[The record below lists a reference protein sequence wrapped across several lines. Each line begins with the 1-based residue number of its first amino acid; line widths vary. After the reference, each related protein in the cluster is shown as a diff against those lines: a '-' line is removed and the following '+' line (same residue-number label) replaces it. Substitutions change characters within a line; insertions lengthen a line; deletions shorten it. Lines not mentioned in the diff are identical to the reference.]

1 VPPRGQA
8 AAADPPDASALASP
22 QSPPVGVATARGVG
36 PANAAALGWTARALD
51 PDRPDPRRRVPATA
65 RPAAFGHTLQP
76 GERFKFDVTFAGNP
90 AGLAEAE
97 VVAVEADPRG
107 DPPAGAPVIRLR
119 GHARTSG
126 IVSLVATI
134 TDDITTLVDA
144 KSGATV
150 FSENVLVY
158 AGWSPV
164 GYKRRVT
171 TATYEGRGH
180 VRIEDVKDG
189 QSRKVLK
196 RPPLDTFD
204 PLSAMAWVRS
214 LPLDQPMQAKA
225 HAIDGTTLLRIEV
238 VSHGR
243 QKLSPMPSIGRA
255 LGLRDEDAV
264 RIEGQLT
271 RVDAYDQ
278 PIPGKRTYELR
289 AWLSADE
296 RRIPLVIESD
306 MWVSALR
313 LELASY
319 DPPPPR
325 PSAEPQTRAPRERA
339 RPSRPPA

>member
-1 VPPRGQA
+1 MGDGCARLALAVA
-8 AAADPPDASALASP
+8 ATLALCDRRANAEPPDASVLASP
-22 QSPPVGVATARGVG
+22 QSPPVAATGRG
-36 PANAAALGWTARALD
+36 PALTPAFGWADRALD
-51 PDRPDPRRRVPATA
+51 PDLPDHRRRVPRAS
-65 RPAAFGHTLQP
+65 RPAPFGHTLQP

-97 VVAVEADPRG
+97 VVAIEPDPRG
-107 DPPAGAPVIRLR
+107 DSGAPIIRMR

-126 IVSLVATI
+126 IVSLVATV
-134 TDDITTLVDA
+134 TDDLTTLVDA
-144 KSGATV
+144 KSGAAV
-150 FSENVLVY
+150 FSENVLNY

-171 TATYEGRGH
+171 TASYEGRGH

-189 QSRKVLK
+189 NSRRVLK

-214 LPLDQPMQAKA
+214 LPLEQPMQAKA

-238 VSHGR
+238 QSHG
-243 QKLSPMPSIGRA
+243 KKKMSPMPSIGRA
-255 LGLRDEDAV
+255 LGLRDDDV
-264 RIEGQLT
+264 VMIEGTLT

-278 PIPGKRTYELR
+278 AIPGKRTYELR

-313 LELASY
+313 LELSSY
-319 DPPPPR
+319 DPPPER
-325 PSAEPQTRAPRERA
+325 PPRER
-339 RPSRPPA
+339 